1 MSDHVLNKR
10 QLFTVLGQ
18 QTSPFK
24 RPLLAGVN
32 HSSTGAE
39 APSAL
44 QKDNAYLRPGGP
56 ASEVPNN
63 DGTPMHSGQI
73 PSIADVRSPDVLH
86 SLSHPIMVSPKN

>member
-1 MSDHVLNKR
+1 M
-10 QLFTVLGQ
+10 
-18 QTSPFK
+18 
-24 RPLLAGVN
+24 AGFN

-39 APSAL
+39 APTAL

-56 ASEVPNN
+56 ASEVANN

-86 SLSHPIMVSPKN
+86 SLSHPIMVSPGDKSKNPINSLLLFIFAALSEH